1 MADPYTFTFDVDAF
15 LSGQEVE
22 KETPPEGVM
31 KRPAKEAEA
40 KSDTP
45 TESLMTRLA
54 TALKSTFPDSPA
66 LGATPQGDNSSG
78 RNKALT
84 DWTIS
89 TEAFIPKY
97 RGDVPAAMALQ
108 ASPVTTTDM
117 GPDMGTLAMQ
127 DAQEQSAIRSVTGI
141 TESLGRTALPKGTD
155 APSINPVV
163 GSGRE
168 PTRDEIKSI
177 QKRLKKGYYYEGAVD
192 GVLGPDTT
200 EALRSFQIGVNLRA
214 DKVRDETRDSFR
226 GTIGDVGYYDS
237 SQNINL
243 NAEGV
248 LDADTARYFDVDLTD
263 SIKDVTLPSTDSVSD
278 MYPTQGLMSPPVQD
292 TVTEVDTDTA
302 NKPMPAPF
310 VYDEDEQQAFET
322 RKETLTNLGSSF
334 DAASRDDIRVLQ
346 KTLRDMEGPTNV
358 DVGGIDGRWGTKG
371 RNALWAFQLR
381 AGISPT
387 GEMDEATAEAL
398 NSPSDYLDPRS
409 SAVDASTLDTPAS
422 KMLVGVEALKLM
434 PYELN
439 SSRQGRS
446 GLTFGAGID
455 VGQHTAARLKRDFNF
470 TDDMIEEFGVYNAE
484 TNPSGWIGRN
494 PAHPSKGGQGG
505 NKGTT
510 TRNRVH
516 AEMATEYRRQ
526 REAGELP
533 VVSEK
538 WITENVRPV
547 YDLYVAKPKGSYN
560 NLYGSGAWDDL
571 PEEAQA
577 IAVLENYRG
586 DGVNNAQMRL
596 LNEGNYIGA
605 ARAATKSS
613 RAPAMIKILNSYGH
627 Q

>member
-1 MADPYTFTFDVDAF
+1 MVGFT
-15 LSGQEVE
+15 
-22 KETPPEGVM
+22 ETPKTTDPVEILKYFQQEAYKPKSEQKGIASKPDTEDRPSSVM
-31 KRPAKEAEA
+31 KFFADWWTDSEEKVAKAREELAPDREEQARRSSEESALLRQEAGANLVYDEYEA
-40 KSDTP
+40 GLSLKVEPVRTLEMVDDLGEQARRSSEEAALLRQEAGITRSLGSKEVSDETP
-45 TESLMTRLA
+45 EVMSTIDSTSDSDSTNKDEQESA
-54 TALKSTFPDSPA
+54 
-66 LGATPQGDNSSG
+66 
-78 RNKALT
+78 
-84 DWTIS
+84 
-89 TEAFIPKY
+89 
-97 RGDVPAAMALQ
+97 
-108 ASPVTTTDM
+108 PVTVETT
-117 GPDMGTLAMQ
+117 
-127 DAQEQSAIRSVTGI
+127 
-141 TESLGRTALPKGTD
+141 
-155 APSINPVV
+155 
-163 GSGRE
+163 
-168 PTRDEIKSI
+168 
-177 QKRLKKGYYYEGAVD
+177 
-192 GVLGPDTT
+192 
-200 EALRSFQIGVNLRA
+200 
-214 DKVRDETRDSFR
+214 
-226 GTIGDVGYYDS
+226 GD
-237 SQNINL
+237 
-243 NAEGV
+243 
-248 LDADTARYFDVDLTD
+248 
-263 SIKDVTLPSTDSVSD
+263 
-278 MYPTQGLMSPPVQD
+278 GLMSPPVQGA
-292 TVTEVDTDTA
+292 VPEVDTAGA
-302 NKPMPAPF
+302 NESMPEPF
-310 VYDEDEQQAFET
+310 VYDEDEQQTFEA

-334 DAASRDDIRVLQ
+334 DNASRDDIRVLQ

-387 GEMDEATAEAL
+387 GEMDEDTAEAL
-398 NSPSDYLDPRS
+398 NSPSDYLDPRA

-510 TRNRVH
+510 ARNRAH

-538 WITENVRPV
+538 WIAENVRPV

-560 NLYGSGAWDDL
+560 RLYGSGAWDEL

-596 LNEGNYIGA
+596 LNEGNYIAA

-613 RAPAMIKILNSYGH
+613 RAPAMIKVLNSYGH